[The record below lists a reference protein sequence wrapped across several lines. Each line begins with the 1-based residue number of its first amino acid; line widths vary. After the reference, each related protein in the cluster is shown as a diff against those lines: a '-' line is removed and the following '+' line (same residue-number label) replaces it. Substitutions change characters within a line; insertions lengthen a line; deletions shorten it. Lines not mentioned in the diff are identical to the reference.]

1 MGKLRHHRK
10 HLGILHL
17 PGHGSDTDSSPWSS
31 SKGETEE
38 LYQSTHRS
46 WPPFGS
52 VQGVMERKTLTNNRV
67 SFPIPQQG
75 RHFPSP
81 FNACRSLQNNALRDV
96 CGSSYLE
103 QVPLPGTAIFSE
115 PRWGLRGL
123 PVWSAIVDAEGHTSC
138 SRASLGSWE
147 SA

>member
-1 MGKLRHHRK
+1 MFRDS
-10 HLGILHL
+10 
-17 PGHGSDTDSSPWSS
+17 PGHGPDTDSPG

-52 VQGVMERKTLTNNRV
+52 VQGVMERTTLTNNRA

-75 RHFPSP
+75 RHFLSP
-81 FNACRSLQNNALRDV
+81 FNASRSLQNNALQDV

-115 PRWGLRGL
+115 PKWGPGGL
-123 PVWSAIVDAEGHTSC
+123 PVWCATVDSEGHMSWG
-138 SRASLGSWE
+138 RASPGSWE
-147 SA
+147 TP